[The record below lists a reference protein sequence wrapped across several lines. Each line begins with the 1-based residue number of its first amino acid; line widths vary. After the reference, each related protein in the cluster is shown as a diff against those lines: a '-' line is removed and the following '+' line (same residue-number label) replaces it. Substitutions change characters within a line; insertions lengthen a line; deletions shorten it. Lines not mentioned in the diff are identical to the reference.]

1 MSDIEPPMVTDNC
14 DGNVSY
20 DVSHN
25 VDTSTPGVYIVTF
38 TASDYSGNSTSSQ
51 VEVTVFDPL
60 SISEN
65 YIENIYLYPN
75 PAKNLVTI
83 NNIFSH
89 TNISIYDMLGKQY
102 QLNGINNFENNTLS
116 INTSSLDTGI
126 YFFRIEDINTRQ
138 LKTLRLIKK

>member
-1 MSDIEPPMVTDNC
+1 M
-14 DGNVSY
+14 
-20 DVSHN
+20 
-25 VDTSTPGVYIVTF
+25 
-38 TASDYSGNSTSSQ
+38 
-51 VEVTVFDPL
+51 
-60 SISEN
+60 
-65 YIENIYLYPN
+65 
-75 PAKNLVTI
+75 VTI